1 MNFFKF
7 RYHQQQQQYSQQQQQ
22 QYQYRMPQEQHNYTH
37 HHQQQQ
43 QIYGLLHLFYSRN
56 QLFFYIFP
64 PFKSAGQQM
73 PIQQHH
79 TQQQQPIHSGVK
91 QEQNQH
97 WPEQAAHSEVTQ
109 TRHSKLKIL

>member
-1 MNFFKF
+1 
-7 RYHQQQQQYSQQQQQ
+7 
-22 QYQYRMPQEQHNYTH
+22 
-37 HHQQQQ
+37 
-43 QIYGLLHLFYSRN
+43 
-56 QLFFYIFP
+56 
-64 PFKSAGQQM
+64 M

-109 TRHSKLKIL
+109 TRHSKLKFL

>member
-1 MNFFKF
+1 MVC
-7 RYHQQQQQYSQQQQQ
+7 
-22 QYQYRMPQEQHNYTH
+22 
-37 HHQQQQ
+37 
-43 QIYGLLHLFYSRN
+43 
-56 QLFFYIFP
+56 YIFFIREINCLFTFF

-109 TRHSKLKIL
+109 TRHSKLKFL